1 MTNFINRLRDGE
13 NIVLWIG
20 DILGKL
26 MGYPSKRELAKLIY
40 EDLDKYSKLEVT
52 DTNSLAEVCQVY
64 LDSVTGSKLKLLNK
78 LKNSYSN
85 TRATSDLLYLFPKS
99 PFINAVVT
107 TNFDTLIENS
117 YGPDI
122 FKVDIQ
128 NEGEVESDLPR
139 LYKINGDFE
148 HMDKMLVTKQDFR
161 KLKLLTLYSPL
172 FENLKRELKGKL
184 LLFIG
189 YDLEDPDTREIL
201 SFVYNKL
208 GDSKPNAYFVTS
220 SSIINT
226 ETINWLNSNEIK
238 LLKQNEIEFLNELK
252 KYLIEKQHI
261 FETTDTPQE
270 LSVKKKFR

>member
-26 MGYPSKRELAKLIY
+26 MGYPSKKDLAKLIY
-40 EDLDKYSKLEVT
+40 EDLDKYSKLDVA
-52 DTNSLAEVCQVY
+52 DTSSLAEVCQVY

-78 LKNSYSN
+78 LRNSYSN
-85 TRATSDLLYLFPKS
+85 SKATSDLLYLFPKS
-99 PFINAVVT
+99 PFVSAVVT

-117 YGPDI
+117 YGSDI
-122 FKVDIQ
+122 LKVDIQ
-128 NEGEVESDLPR
+128 NDSEIKDNLPR
-139 LYKINGDFE
+139 LYKVNGDFE
-148 HMDKMLVTKQDFR
+148 HLDKMLVTKQDFR
-161 KLKLLTLYSPL
+161 KLKSLSLYDPL
-172 FENLKRELKGKL
+172 FENLKRELKDKL

-208 GDSKPNAYFVTS
+208 GDSRPNAYFVTS

-261 FETTDTPQE
+261 LETDDKSQE
-270 LSVKKKFR
+270 LSVKKKYR

>member
-26 MGYPSKRELAKLIY
+26 MGYPSKKDLAKLIY
-40 EDLDKYSKLEVT
+40 EDLDKYSKLDVA
-52 DTNSLAEVCQVY
+52 DTSSLAEVCQVY

-78 LKNSYSN
+78 LRNSYSN
-85 TRATSDLLYLFPKS
+85 SKATSDLLYLFPKS
-99 PFINAVVT
+99 PFVSAVVT

-117 YGPDI
+117 YGSDI
-122 FKVDIQ
+122 LKVDIQ
-128 NEGEVESDLPR
+128 NDSEIKENLPR

-148 HMDKMLVTKQDFR
+148 HLDKMLVTKQDFR
-161 KLKLLTLYSPL
+161 KLKSLSLYDPL
-172 FENLKRELKGKL
+172 FENLKRELKDKL

-208 GDSKPNAYFVTS
+208 GDSRPNAYFVTS

-261 FETTDTPQE
+261 LETDDKSQE
-270 LSVKKKFR
+270 LSVKKKYR

>member
-26 MGYPSKRELAKLIY
+26 MGYPSKKDLAKLIY
-40 EDLDKYSKLEVT
+40 EDLDKYSKLDVA
-52 DTNSLAEVCQVY
+52 DTSSLAEVCQVY

-78 LKNSYSN
+78 LRNSYSN
-85 TRATSDLLYLFPKS
+85 SKATSDLLYLFPKS
-99 PFINAVVT
+99 PFVSAVVT

-117 YGPDI
+117 YGSDI
-122 FKVDIQ
+122 LKVDIQ
-128 NEGEVESDLPR
+128 NDSEIKDNLPR

-148 HMDKMLVTKQDFR
+148 HLDKMLVTKQDFR
-161 KLKLLTLYSPL
+161 KLKSLSLYDPL
-172 FENLKRELKGKL
+172 FENLKRELKDKL

-208 GDSKPNAYFVTS
+208 GDSRPNAYFVTS

-261 FETTDTPQE
+261 LETDDKSQE
-270 LSVKKKFR
+270 LSVKKKYR